1 MAIDTLSGS
10 KPTLA
15 TIMKQKIF
23 DEKIETLIKEAIDA
37 HKRYEKIF
45 KSGYNTYLEYE
56 TGTRERRIELL
67 SLMHQGDDD
76 LEMYFDKI
84 ADLGKHLNAHDFDIA
99 LRKINKEIISDQELW
114 ENYFEWKSD
123 RSTMVV

>member
-1 MAIDTLSGS
+1 
-10 KPTLA
+10 
-15 TIMKQKIF
+15 MKENIF
-23 DEKIETLIKEAIDA
+23 NEKIETLIKEAIDA

-45 KSGYNTYLEYE
+45 KSRYNTYLEYE

-67 SLMHQGDDD
+67 GLMHQGDDD

-84 ADLGKHLNAHDFDIA
+84 ADLGKNLNMHDFDIA
-99 LRKINKEIISDQELW
+99 LRKINKEIISDQKLW

>member
-1 MAIDTLSGS
+1 
-10 KPTLA
+10 
-15 TIMKQKIF
+15 MKVGDF
-23 DEKIETLIKEAIDA
+23 GEKIEILIKEAISA

-45 KSGYNTYLEYE
+45 KSRYNTYLEYE

-84 ADLGKHLNAHDFDIA
+84 AGLGKSLNAHDFDIA
-99 LRKINKEIISDQELW
+99 LRKINKEIISDQKLW
-114 ENYFEWKSD
+114 ENYFKWKSD
-123 RSTMVV
+123 RSTKVV